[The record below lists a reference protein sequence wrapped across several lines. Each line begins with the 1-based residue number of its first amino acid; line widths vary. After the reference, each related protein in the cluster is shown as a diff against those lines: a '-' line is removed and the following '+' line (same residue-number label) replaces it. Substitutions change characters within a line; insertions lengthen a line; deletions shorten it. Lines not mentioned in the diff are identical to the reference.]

1 MAKVKITGHASG
13 TGVLTITAPNTST
26 DRTVTLPDSTG
37 TLLDTTSGLD
47 ATKLSGTLPALNGA
61 SLTGIAGR
69 KNLVINGAMQVAQR
83 SASAV
88 AQADSS
94 NEGYATLDRWYL
106 QFASACPGTVTTS
119 QSTEA
124 PAGFGSSIKL
134 DCTST
139 GTPVDNSNDY
149 IRLYQKIEGQN
160 LQSLAWG
167 TSSAK
172 SITLSWYMKSTTYT
186 DPISIHFLAF
196 GTPANE
202 YYNVSVTPT
211 TSWAKY
217 SITVPGSTSLT
228 LPNTIGSGLSIGFTV
243 AGPAT
248 PEHTQ
253 ASNSTA
259 WSTTV
264 SNAVTDIGNLVS
276 STSNILYI
284 TGVQLELGSVA
295 TDFEHKSY
303 DDELRN
309 CMRYYE
315 RFISSGTVETLIG
328 IGYAVSSSRVMG
340 NYQYLVPKR
349 TTPTGTRSAAGDFD
363 CLRGSWVTAT
373 GFDFIA
379 NTLTSRLNFTG
390 MSGLTN
396 NAAAEIRTAAGTG
409 KWFAFDAEI

>member
-1 MAKVKITGHASG
+1 
-13 TGVLTITAPNTST
+13 
-26 DRTVTLPDSTG
+26 
-37 TLLDTTSGLD
+37 
-47 ATKLSGTLPALNGA
+47 
-61 SLTGIAGR
+61 
-69 KNLVINGAMQVAQR
+69 
-83 SASAV
+83 
-88 AQADSS
+88 
-94 NEGYATLDRWYL
+94 
-106 QFASACPGTVTTS
+106 
-119 QSTEA
+119 
-124 PAGFGSSIKL
+124 
-134 DCTST
+134 
-139 GTPVDNSNDY
+139 
-149 IRLYQKIEGQN
+149 
-160 LQSLAWG
+160 
-167 TSSAK
+167 
-172 SITLSWYMKSTTYT
+172 MKSTTYT

-340 NYQYLVPKR
+340 NYQYLVPK
-349 TTPTGTRSAAGDFD
+349 
-363 CLRGSWVTAT
+363 
-373 GFDFIA
+373 
-379 NTLTSRLNFTG
+379 
-390 MSGLTN
+390 GLLLQ
-396 NAAAEIRTAAGTG
+396 ALGLLLVILIVLEVLGLLQQVLIL
-409 KWFAFDAEI
+409 